1 VDAGG
6 ALVVTGP
13 NYSGKSVVLKTV
25 ALASVMAQCGS
36 FVAAHAATLGVVD
49 RVFTRVSSQESVVAA
64 ALQDES
70 SFTLDVQQVVTMLR
84 SCTRSSLLVLD
95 EFGKG
100 TCSFDGAALLAA
112 TLEHLVAGGC
122 GPCPRVVAS
131 THLVEIFDV
140 LRRDFD
146 DGAAPRIRVA
156 EMRVEFDDRN
166 PVPLFRLREGGV
178 SRDSYGAACARRAA
192 RRARAGGWKS
202 SRRGGAQRG
211 VPAAGARSG
220 RRPATRGGGGG
231 RRPRLDCDQRRR
243 ARRAAH

>member
-1 VDAGG
+1 
-6 ALVVTGP
+6 
-13 NYSGKSVVLKTV
+13 
-25 ALASVMAQCGS
+25 M
-36 FVAAHAATLGVVD
+36 
-49 RVFTRVSSQESVVAA
+49 
-64 ALQDES
+64 
-70 SFTLDVQQVVTMLR
+70 
-84 SCTRSSLLVLD
+84 LD

-178 SRDSYGAACARRAA
+178 SRDSYGAACARRVGVPEHVV
-192 RRARAGGWKS
+192 RRAEQLAALAREGGN
-202 SRRGGAQRG
+202 RPDEEEPNAAFPRLGPAVGGALQR
-211 VPAAGARSG
+211 VVAEVVAVRDWTAISDVALDALLTRVARVSAGE
-220 RRPATRGGGGG
+220 
-231 RRPRLDCDQRRR
+231 
-243 ARRAAH
+243 